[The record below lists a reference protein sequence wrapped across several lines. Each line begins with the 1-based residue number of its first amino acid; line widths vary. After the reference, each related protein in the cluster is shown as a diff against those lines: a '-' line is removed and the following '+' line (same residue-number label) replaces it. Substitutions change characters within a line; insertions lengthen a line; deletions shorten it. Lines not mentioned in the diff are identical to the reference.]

1 MMTSAKITVIPITH
15 HGRIA
20 RKTTWNSKKAPIVCA
35 TILSHLGRVSF
46 SMSGSGHSSQNSG
59 TEQSPLESHSSG
71 QMQGSMHFPSSL
83 SVVSQYSWVTHPESI
98 SGSHHIYSGIH
109 SESDGSQPNGH
120 SSSTSSSAYLSK
132 MAWRSSFSGNC
143 ITSGIS

>member
-1 MMTSAKITVIPITH
+1 MMISTKIITIPIIH

-20 RKTTWNSKKAPIVCA
+20 RKTTWNSKNAPIVCA

-46 SMSGSGHSSQNSG
+46 SMSGSGHTSQNSG
-59 TEQSPLESHSSG
+59 ISQESEESHSSG
-71 QMQGSMHFPSSL
+71 QMQGSMHFPSSK
-83 SVVSQYSWVTHPESI
+83 SVVSQYSLVTQPESI
-98 SGSHHIYSGIH
+98 SGSQYMYSGTQ
-109 SESDGSQPNGH
+109 SDSDGSQPNGH
-120 SSSTSSSAYLSK
+120 SSSSSSAYLSK